1 MKATAKGSVETSH
14 NHSHSKLSTK
24 SIKTDHLTEKEK
36 QTYTKIQAENS

>member
-14 NHSHSKLSTK
+14 NHSKLSTK